1 MKITKPKEN
10 QLLFED
16 ENLKKFTLKVQ
27 NETGLN
33 KSKYNKSYDGVILA
47 YRQPDMDASKQMFFG
62 NTMTICTLISSCLES
77 IITNKLIA
85 EKDLEDMMSAIKE
98 NIERRKRGE
107 L

>member
-16 ENLKKFTLKVQ
+16 ENLKKFALKVQ

-33 KSKYNKSYDGVILA
+33 NSKYNKSYDGVILA

-62 NTMTICTLISSCLES
+62 NAMTICTLISSCLENLLNYG
-77 IITNKLIA
+77 ILNEETL
-85 EKDLEDMMSAIKE
+85 DDMVNAVKQE
-98 NIERRKRGE
+98 HKRKRRGE
-107 L
+107 

>member
-27 NETGLN
+27 N
-33 KSKYNKSYDGVILA
+33 KSKYNKSYNGVILA

-62 NTMTICTLISSCLES
+62 NTMTICTLISSCLENLLNYG
-77 IITNKLIA
+77 ILNEEML
-85 EKDLEDMMSAIKE
+85 DDMVNAVKQE
-98 NIERRKRGE
+98 HKRKRRGE
-107 L
+107 

>member
-47 YRQPDMDASKQMFFG
+47 YRQPNMDASKQMFFG
-62 NTMTICTLISSCLES
+62 NTMTICTLISSCLENLLNYG
-77 IITNKLIA
+77 ILNEEML
-85 EKDLEDMMSAIKE
+85 DDMVNAVKQE
-98 NIERRKRGE
+98 HKRKRRGE
-107 L
+107 